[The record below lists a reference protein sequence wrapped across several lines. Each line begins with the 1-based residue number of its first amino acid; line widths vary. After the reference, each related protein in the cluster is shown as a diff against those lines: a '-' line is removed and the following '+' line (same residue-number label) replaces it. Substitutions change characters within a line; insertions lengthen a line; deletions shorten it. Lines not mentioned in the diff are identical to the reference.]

1 MRNNVFPRSLQRP
14 LTPSPYCGTCPIS
27 KLCNQGSSELGC
39 PPGGPVD
46 TSVLHPEQKDW
57 LPSIAEVNGFELD
70 YRAVTQDIPVLP
82 SYLPRTRIE
91 TPRRNYMRASAIAL
105 PLRQMNQLAAKV
117 NSSGTSAKELLGLTQ
132 SQMLVVLGF
141 ENDGYLEQVWPA
153 KKRRPLLDAIKVVD
167 PDVAIAWNY
176 SVWHRHS
183 SGWLYPRPE
192 HLYNIKRSMKI
203 YAELQ
208 GIGVRAIPHVYWGLR
223 DDLERWADWL
233 RDNPCVSTIAI
244 DLQTADSDQD
254 WRSIKSDISHFTRI
268 LPRRIKVLFSGVC
281 HIDRLVHLRA
291 IWPNLSVCNYGPL
304 FAQHFRFKKRF
315 GLQSPWLANSAW
327 SNAAIFESAMR
338 QYAYILEREH
348 SRSELEAILRG
359 DLAVGDSH
367 EKLAMRFDWPDDRVN
382 GEYLQ
387 LGFSLTQPAHTPVT
401 TRKIA

>member
-1 MRNNVFPRSLQRP
+1 M
-14 LTPSPYCGTCPIS
+14 
-27 KLCNQGSSELGC
+27 
-39 PPGGPVD
+39 
-46 TSVLHPEQKDW
+46 
-57 LPSIAEVNGFELD
+57 
-70 YRAVTQDIPVLP
+70 LP

-141 ENDGYLEQVWPA
+141 ENDEYLEQVWPA

-281 HIDRLVHLRA
+281 HIDR
-291 IWPNLSVCNYGPL
+291 
-304 FAQHFRFKKRF
+304 
-315 GLQSPWLANSAW
+315 W
-327 SNAAIFESAMR
+327 S
-338 QYAYILEREH
+338 ILEPSGRISPLQLWPC
-348 SRSELEAILRG
+348 SRSTSDSRRDSDCNRLGWRTAPGRMQRYLSLQCVNMRIFLSGSTHDLSLKLSCGAI
-359 DLAVGDSH
+359 
-367 EKLAMRFDWPDDRVN
+367 
-382 GEYLQ
+382 
-387 LGFSLTQPAHTPVT
+387 
-401 TRKIA
+401 